1 MIENFYLKAFEN
13 IEFIDKQ
20 TDDSEK
26 FGIYR
31 VPSSSGCIEFV
42 KLYKDVKYKP
52 HIHDRASAKFYFY
65 KGSGLLIYDDQKML
79 YKEGSIFFV
88 PAGVKHGF
96 EQNEETIFLSVQ
108 SNPIEDRTTG
118 IIDIRYE

>member
-1 MIENFYLKAFEN
+1 MDKDFYIKVIED

-31 VPSSSGCIEFV
+31 VLGKSGCVEFV
-42 KLYKDVKYKP
+42 KLYKNITYKP
-52 HIHDRASAKFYFY
+52 HIHDRASARFYFL
-65 KGSGLLIYDDQKML
+65 KGKGLLIYDDQVL
-79 YKEGSIFFV
+79 PYQEGSEFYV
-88 PAGVKHGF
+88 PAGILHGF
-96 EQNEETIFLSVQ
+96 EQTEETIFLSVQ
-108 SNPIEDRTTG
+108 SSPIEDRETG